1 MDHQTQ
7 GIVLR
12 LHPFSE
18 TSLIV
23 RWLTPGLGRI
33 ATLARGA
40 LRPKSPLRGR
50 LDLCYLAQL
59 TLVHSRRSTL
69 HTLKEVALR
78 ETFPLLRHNY
88 TALRQAAYGVQLI
101 ERATEPDTP
110 LPGLFELL
118 RDFLQ
123 TLAQHGPDTL
133 RILAL
138 ELRLLAWS
146 GQAPATPPASF
157 GSGERALF
165 EQLLHAPW
173 SMLPRLR
180 AGPREFDPIERLLR
194 DLLTEH
200 WSLPPRV
207 RDPVLRD
214 TTIRSDP
221 SSPPS
226 TRDTSQIPPP
236 PPRPSATPESP
247 GPVPHPPGH

>member
-23 RWLTPGLGRI
+23 RWLTPDLGRI
-33 ATLARGA
+33 ATLARGS

-50 LDLCYLAQL
+50 LDLCYWAQL
-59 TLVHSRRSTL
+59 TIVLSRRGTL

-78 ETFPLLRHNY
+78 ETFPLFRHHY
-88 TALRQAAYGVQLI
+88 TALRHAAYGVQLI

-133 RILAL
+133 RVLAL

-146 GQAPATPPASF
+146 GQAPTTPPASF
-157 GSGERALF
+157 GPGERALF

-180 AGPREFDPIERLLR
+180 AGPRQFDPIERLLR
-194 DLLTEH
+194 NLLTEH

-207 RDPVLRD
+207 RDPVIRD
-214 TTIRSDP
+214 ATIRSDP
-221 SSPPS
+221 SHIQCRREGKELGAALPIRSA
-226 TRDTSQIPPP
+226 RDQAGIS
-236 PPRPSATPESP
+236 
-247 GPVPHPPGH
+247 